1 MVIDNFV
8 GGYNKAVCDIY
19 DMFECM
25 HNNGVRITKKSVLSF
40 MKTLVYN
47 CKAREALRD
56 VGSLGVTCIIS
67 PKGEIVDIRR

>member
-8 GGYNKAVCDIY
+8 GGYTKAVCDIY
-19 DMFECM
+19 DMFESM
-25 HNNGVRITKKSVLSF
+25 RNSGVRITKKSVLSF

-47 CKAREALRD
+47 RKAREALRD
-56 VGSLGVTCIIS
+56 LGSLGVTCVIN